1 MFRQNSVLFC
11 QLAVLFEQNAAL
23 GCTFAQA
30 QNTKE
35 LNAVYFA
42 EPVFEQVSFGSGDA
56 QLLKME
62 TPEGGVVFDAKE
74 FAQALTPMQE
84 GVISEQFEMKAI
96 LDASTPVQEEAIGEQ
111 FEMKAILDASTP
123 IQEEA
128 IGEQF
133 EMKAILEA
141 STPIQEEAISEQFE
155 MKAILDAATPIQ
167 EEAISEQFEMKAIL
181 EAVKDTPAFAI
192 IIRNRELLISDCSNN
207 AIIDRYELSNVEER
221 ESKTILTTAGGD
233 EFVLETTADGRFLT
247 KTKGKSNLPFD
258 KMRIIR

>member
-1 MFRQNSVLFC
+1 MKRRTFI
-11 QLAVLFEQNAAL
+11 LAAAAL
-23 GCTFAQA
+23 GCTFAEA

-84 GVISEQFEMKAI
+84 G
-96 LDASTPVQEEAIGEQ
+96 AIG
-111 FEMKAILDASTP
+111 
-123 IQEEA
+123 
-128 IGEQF
+128 
-133 EMKAILEA
+133 
-141 STPIQEEAISEQFE
+141 EQFE

-181 EAVKDTPAFAI
+181 EAVKDTPALAI

-233 EFVLETTADGRFLT
+233 EFVLETTAGGRFLT

>member
-1 MFRQNSVLFC
+1 MFRRNGVLFC

-42 EPVFEQVSFGSGDA
+42 EPVFEQVSFGSDDA

-84 GVISEQFEMKAI
+84 GTISEQFEMKAI
-96 LDASTPVQEEAIGEQ
+96 LDA
-111 FEMKAILDASTP
+111 
-123 IQEEA
+123 
-128 IGEQF
+128 
-133 EMKAILEA
+133 
-141 STPIQEEAISEQFE
+141 
-155 MKAILDAATPIQ
+155 
-167 EEAISEQFEMKAIL
+167 
-181 EAVKDTPAFAI
+181 VKDTPALAI

-233 EFVLETTADGRFLT
+233 EFVLETTAGGRFLT

>member
-1 MFRQNSVLFC
+1 MKRRTFI
-11 QLAVLFEQNAAL
+11 LAAAAL
-23 GCTFAQA
+23 GCTFAEA

-74 FAQALTPMQE
+74 FAQALTPVQE
-84 GVISEQFEMKAI
+84 EAISEQFEMKAI
-96 LDASTPVQEEAIGEQ
+96 LDASTPVQEEAISEQ

-123 IQEEA
+123 V
-128 IGEQF
+128 
-133 EMKAILEA
+133 
-141 STPIQEEAISEQFE
+141 
-155 MKAILDAATPIQ
+155 Q

-233 EFVLETTADGRFLT
+233 EFVLETTAGGRFLT

>member
-1 MFRQNSVLFC
+1 MFRRNGVLFC

-42 EPVFEQVSFGSGDA
+42 EPVFEQVSFGSDDA

-84 GVISEQFEMKAI
+84 GAISEQFEMKAI
-96 LDASTPVQEEAIGEQ
+96 LDAATPIQEEAIGEQ

-128 IGEQF
+128 IG
-133 EMKAILEA
+133 
-141 STPIQEEAISEQFE
+141 
-155 MKAILDAATPIQ
+155 
-167 EEAISEQFEMKAIL
+167 EQFEMKAIL

-233 EFVLETTADGRFLT
+233 EFVLETTAGGRFLT

>member
-1 MFRQNSVLFC
+1 MKRRTFI
-11 QLAVLFEQNAAL
+11 LAAAAL
-23 GCTFAQA
+23 GCTFAEA
-30 QNTKE
+30 QNTKV

-42 EPVFEQVSFGSGDA
+42 EPVFEQVSFGSDDA

-74 FAQALTPMQE
+74 FAQALTPVQE
-84 GVISEQFEMKAI
+84 GVIS
-96 LDASTPVQEEAIGEQ
+96 EQ

-128 IGEQF
+128 IG
-133 EMKAILEA
+133 
-141 STPIQEEAISEQFE
+141 
-155 MKAILDAATPIQ
+155 
-167 EEAISEQFEMKAIL
+167 EQFEMKAIL

-233 EFVLETTADGRFLT
+233 EFVLETTAGGRFLT

>member
-1 MFRQNSVLFC
+1 MFRRNGVLFC

-74 FAQALTPMQE
+74 FAQALTPVQE
-84 GVISEQFEMKAI
+84 GVIS
-96 LDASTPVQEEAIGEQ
+96 EQ

-128 IGEQF
+128 IG
-133 EMKAILEA
+133 
-141 STPIQEEAISEQFE
+141 
-155 MKAILDAATPIQ
+155 
-167 EEAISEQFEMKAIL
+167 EQFEMKAIL

-233 EFVLETTADGRFLT
+233 EFVLETTAGGRFLT

>member
-1 MFRQNSVLFC
+1 MFRRNGVLFC

-74 FAQALTPMQE
+74 FAQALTPVQE
-84 GVISEQFEMKAI
+84 GAIS
-96 LDASTPVQEEAIGEQ
+96 EQ

-128 IGEQF
+128 IG
-133 EMKAILEA
+133 
-141 STPIQEEAISEQFE
+141 
-155 MKAILDAATPIQ
+155 
-167 EEAISEQFEMKAIL
+167 EQFEMKAIL

-233 EFVLETTADGRFLT
+233 EFVLETTAGGRFLT

>member
-1 MFRQNSVLFC
+1 MKRRTFI
-11 QLAVLFEQNAAL
+11 LAAAAL
-23 GCTFAQA
+23 GCTFAEA

-84 GVISEQFEMKAI
+84 GAISEQFEMKAI
-96 LDASTPVQEEAIGEQ
+96 LD
-111 FEMKAILDASTP
+111 
-123 IQEEA
+123 
-128 IGEQF
+128 
-133 EMKAILEA
+133 A

-155 MKAILDAATPIQ
+155 MKAILDASTPIQ

-181 EAVKDTPAFAI
+181 EAVKDTPALAI

-233 EFVLETTADGRFLT
+233 EFVLETTAGGRFLT

>member
-1 MFRQNSVLFC
+1 M
-11 QLAVLFEQNAAL
+11 
-23 GCTFAQA
+23 GCTFAEA

-42 EPVFEQVSFGSGDA
+42 EPVFEQVSFGSDDA

-74 FAQALTPMQE
+74 FAQALTPVQE
-84 GVISEQFEMKAI
+84 GAISEQFEMKAI

-128 IGEQF
+128 IG
-133 EMKAILEA
+133 
-141 STPIQEEAISEQFE
+141 
-155 MKAILDAATPIQ
+155 
-167 EEAISEQFEMKAIL
+167 EQFEMKAIL

-233 EFVLETTADGRFLT
+233 EFVLETTAGGRFLT

>member
-1 MFRQNSVLFC
+1 MFRRNGVLFC

-23 GCTFAQA
+23 GCAFAEA

-42 EPVFEQVSFGSGDA
+42 EPVFEQVSFGSDDA

-96 LDASTPVQEEAIGEQ
+96 LDASTP
-111 FEMKAILDASTP
+111 

-128 IGEQF
+128 IG
-133 EMKAILEA
+133 
-141 STPIQEEAISEQFE
+141 
-155 MKAILDAATPIQ
+155 
-167 EEAISEQFEMKAIL
+167 EQFEMKAIL

-233 EFVLETTADGRFLT
+233 EFVLETTAGGRFLT

>member
-1 MFRQNSVLFC
+1 MKRRTFILV
-11 QLAVLFEQNAAL
+11 AAAL

-84 GVISEQFEMKAI
+84 GAISEQFEMKAI
-96 LDASTPVQEEAIGEQ
+96 LDAST
-111 FEMKAILDASTP
+111 L

-141 STPIQEEAISEQFE
+141 
-155 MKAILDAATPIQ
+155 
-167 EEAISEQFEMKAIL
+167 
-181 EAVKDTPAFAI
+181 VKDTPALAI

-233 EFVLETTADGRFLT
+233 EFVLETTAGGRFLT

>member
-1 MFRQNSVLFC
+1 MFRRNGVLFC

-23 GCTFAQA
+23 GCTFAEA

-42 EPVFEQVSFGSGDA
+42 EPVFDQVSFGSGDA

-74 FAQALTPMQE
+74 FAQAL
-84 GVISEQFEMKAI
+84 
-96 LDASTPVQEEAIGEQ
+96 TPVQEEAIGEQ

-133 EMKAILEA
+133 EMKAIL
-141 STPIQEEAISEQFE
+141 
-155 MKAILDAATPIQ
+155 D
-167 EEAISEQFEMKAIL
+167 
-181 EAVKDTPAFAI
+181 AVKDTPAFAI

-207 AIIDRYELSNVEER
+207 AIIDRYELSNVEVR

-233 EFVLETTADGRFLT
+233 EFVLETTAGGRFLT

>member
-1 MFRQNSVLFC
+1 MKKATFILT
-11 QLAVLFEQNAAL
+11 AAAL

-42 EPVFEQVSFGSGDA
+42 QPVFDQVSFGSGDA

-84 GVISEQFEMKAI
+84 GVIN
-96 LDASTPVQEEAIGEQ
+96 EQ

-123 IQEEA
+123 IQE
-128 IGEQF
+128 G
-133 EMKAILEA
+133 
-141 STPIQEEAISEQFE
+141 
-155 MKAILDAATPIQ
+155 
-167 EEAISEQFEMKAIL
+167 AISEQFEMKAIL

-221 ESKTILTTAGGD
+221 ESKTIFTTAGGD
-233 EFVLETTADGRFLT
+233 EFVLETTAGGRFLT
-247 KTKGKSNLPFD
+247 KTKGRSNLPFD

>member
-1 MFRQNSVLFC
+1 MKRRTFI
-11 QLAVLFEQNAAL
+11 LAAAAL
-23 GCTFAQA
+23 GCTFAEA

-74 FAQALTPMQE
+74 FAQALTP
-84 GVISEQFEMKAI
+84 
-96 LDASTPVQEEAIGEQ
+96 VQEEAIGEQ
-111 FEMKAILDASTP
+111 FEMKAILDA
-123 IQEEA
+123 
-128 IGEQF
+128 
-133 EMKAILEA
+133 
-141 STPIQEEAISEQFE
+141 
-155 MKAILDAATPIQ
+155 ATPVQ

-221 ESKTILTTAGGD
+221 ESKTILTTSGGD

>member
-1 MFRQNSVLFC
+1 MKRRTFI
-11 QLAVLFEQNAAL
+11 LAAAVL
-23 GCTFAQA
+23 GCTFAEA

-42 EPVFEQVSFGSGDA
+42 EPVFDQVSFGSDDA

-62 TPEGGVVFDAKE
+62 TPGGGVVFDAKE

-84 GVISEQFEMKAI
+84 
-96 LDASTPVQEEAIGEQ
+96 EAIGEQ
-111 FEMKAILDASTP
+111 FEMKAILDAS
-123 IQEEA
+123 
-128 IGEQF
+128 
-133 EMKAILEA
+133 
-141 STPIQEEAISEQFE
+141 
-155 MKAILDAATPIQ
+155 TPIQ

-221 ESKTILTTAGGD
+221 ESKTIFTTAGGD
-233 EFVLETTADGRFLT
+233 EFVLETTAGGRFLT

>member
-1 MFRQNSVLFC
+1 MFRRNGVLFC

-23 GCTFAQA
+23 GCTFAEA

-42 EPVFEQVSFGSGDA
+42 EPVFEQVSFGSDDA

-74 FAQALTPMQE
+74 FAQALTPVQE
-84 GVISEQFEMKAI
+84 GVIS
-96 LDASTPVQEEAIGEQ
+96 EQ

-133 EMKAILEA
+133 EMKAILDA
-141 STPIQEEAISEQFE
+141 S
-155 MKAILDAATPIQ
+155 TPIQ

-233 EFVLETTADGRFLT
+233 EFVLETTAGGRFLT

>member
-1 MFRQNSVLFC
+1 MFRRNGVLFC

-23 GCTFAQA
+23 GCTFAEA

-42 EPVFEQVSFGSGDA
+42 EPVFDQMSFGSDDA

-74 FAQALTPMQE
+74 FAQALTPVQE
-84 GVISEQFEMKAI
+84 GAISEQFEMKAI
-96 LDASTPVQEEAIGEQ
+96 LDASTPVQEEAISEQ

-123 IQEEA
+123 V
-128 IGEQF
+128 
-133 EMKAILEA
+133 
-141 STPIQEEAISEQFE
+141 
-155 MKAILDAATPIQ
+155 Q

-181 EAVKDTPAFAI
+181 EAVKDTPALAI

-221 ESKTILTTAGGD
+221 ESMTILTTAGGD
-233 EFVLETTADGRFLT
+233 EFVLETTAGGRFLT

>member
-1 MFRQNSVLFC
+1 MFRQNGVLFC

-42 EPVFEQVSFGSGDA
+42 EPVFDQVSFGSDDA

-74 FAQALTPMQE
+74 FAQALTPVQE
-84 GVISEQFEMKAI
+84 G
-96 LDASTPVQEEAIGEQ
+96 AIGEQ

-128 IGEQF
+128 I
-133 EMKAILEA
+133 
-141 STPIQEEAISEQFE
+141 SEQFE
-155 MKAILDAATPIQ
+155 MKAILDA
-167 EEAISEQFEMKAIL
+167 
-181 EAVKDTPAFAI
+181 VKDTPALAI

-233 EFVLETTADGRFLT
+233 EFVLETTAGGRFLT

>member
-1 MFRQNSVLFC
+1 MFRRNGVLFC
-11 QLAVLFEQNAAL
+11 QLAVLFEQNAVL

-84 GVISEQFEMKAI
+84 G
-96 LDASTPVQEEAIGEQ
+96 
-111 FEMKAILDASTP
+111 
-123 IQEEA
+123 
-128 IGEQF
+128 
-133 EMKAILEA
+133 
-141 STPIQEEAISEQFE
+141 AISEQFE

-167 EEAISEQFEMKAIL
+167 EEAINEQFEMKAIL

-233 EFVLETTADGRFLT
+233 EFVLETTAGGRFLT

>member
-1 MFRQNSVLFC
+1 MKKATFILT
-11 QLAVLFEQNAAL
+11 AAAL

-35 LNAVYFA
+35 LNVVYFA
-42 EPVFEQVSFGSGDA
+42 QPVFDQVSFGSGDA

-74 FAQALTPMQE
+74 FAQALTPVQE
-84 GVISEQFEMKAI
+84 GVIN
-96 LDASTPVQEEAIGEQ
+96 EQ

-128 IGEQF
+128 ISEQF

-141 STPIQEEAISEQFE
+141 
-155 MKAILDAATPIQ
+155 ATPIQ
-167 EEAISEQFEMKAIL
+167 EEAIGEQFEIKTIL

-221 ESKTILTTAGGD
+221 ESKTIFTTAEGD
-233 EFVLETTADGRFLT
+233 EFVLETTAGGRFLT
-247 KTKGKSNLPFD
+247 KTKGRSNLPFD

>member
-1 MFRQNSVLFC
+1 MKRRTFI
-11 QLAVLFEQNAAL
+11 LAAAAL

-42 EPVFEQVSFGSGDA
+42 EPVFEQVSFGSDDA

-74 FAQALTPMQE
+74 FAQALTPVQE
-84 GVISEQFEMKAI
+84 EAISEQFEMKAI
-96 LDASTPVQEEAIGEQ
+96 LD
-111 FEMKAILDASTP
+111 
-123 IQEEA
+123 
-128 IGEQF
+128 
-133 EMKAILEA
+133 A

-155 MKAILDAATPIQ
+155 MKAILDASTPIQ

-181 EAVKDTPAFAI
+181 EAVKDTPALAI

-207 AIIDRYELSNVEER
+207 SIIDRYELSNVEER

>member
-1 MFRQNSVLFC
+1 MFRRNGVLFC

-42 EPVFEQVSFGSGDA
+42 EPVFEQVSFGSDDA

-74 FAQALTPMQE
+74 FAQALTPVQE

-96 LDASTPVQEEAIGEQ
+96 LDAS
-111 FEMKAILDASTP
+111 
-123 IQEEA
+123 
-128 IGEQF
+128 
-133 EMKAILEA
+133 
-141 STPIQEEAISEQFE
+141 
-155 MKAILDAATPIQ
+155 TPIQ

-233 EFVLETTADGRFLT
+233 EFVLETTAGGRFLT

>member
-1 MFRQNSVLFC
+1 MKRRTFILV
-11 QLAVLFEQNAAL
+11 AAAL

-74 FAQALTPMQE
+74 FAQALTPVQE
-84 GVISEQFEMKAI
+84 GAISEQFEMKAI
-96 LDASTPVQEEAIGEQ
+96 LEA
-111 FEMKAILDASTP
+111 ATP

-141 STPIQEEAISEQFE
+141 
-155 MKAILDAATPIQ
+155 
-167 EEAISEQFEMKAIL
+167 
-181 EAVKDTPAFAI
+181 VKDTPALAI

-233 EFVLETTADGRFLT
+233 EFVLETTAGGRFLT

>member
-1 MFRQNSVLFC
+1 MFRRNGVLFC

-23 GCTFAQA
+23 GCTFAEA

-42 EPVFEQVSFGSGDA
+42 ELVFDQVSFGSDDA

-74 FAQALTPMQE
+74 FAQALTPVQE
-84 GVISEQFEMKAI
+84 GAIGEQFEMKAILDASTPIQEEAISEQFEMKAI
-96 LDASTPVQEEAIGEQ
+96 LDASTPIQEEAISEQ

-141 STPIQEEAISEQFE
+141 
-155 MKAILDAATPIQ
+155 
-167 EEAISEQFEMKAIL
+167 
-181 EAVKDTPAFAI
+181 VKDTPTLAI

-233 EFVLETTADGRFLT
+233 EFVLETTAGGRFLT

>member
-1 MFRQNSVLFC
+1 MFRRNGVLFC

-23 GCTFAQA
+23 GCTFAEA

-42 EPVFEQVSFGSGDA
+42 EPVFEQVSFGSDDA

-84 GVISEQFEMKAI
+84 GTISEQFEMKAI
-96 LDASTPVQEEAIGEQ
+96 LDA
-111 FEMKAILDASTP
+111 L
-123 IQEEA
+123 
-128 IGEQF
+128 
-133 EMKAILEA
+133 
-141 STPIQEEAISEQFE
+141 
-155 MKAILDAATPIQ
+155 TPIQ

-181 EAVKDTPAFAI
+181 EAVKDTPALAI

-233 EFVLETTADGRFLT
+233 EFVLETTAGGRFLT

>member
-1 MFRQNSVLFC
+1 MFRRNGVLFC

-42 EPVFEQVSFGSGDA
+42 EPVFEQVSFGSDDA

-84 GVISEQFEMKAI
+84 GAIGEQFEMKAI
-96 LDASTPVQEEAIGEQ
+96 LDAATPIQEEAIGEQ
-111 FEMKAILDASTP
+111 FEMKAILDAS
-123 IQEEA
+123 
-128 IGEQF
+128 
-133 EMKAILEA
+133 
-141 STPIQEEAISEQFE
+141 
-155 MKAILDAATPIQ
+155 TPIQ

-192 IIRNRELLISDCSNN
+192 IIRNRELLISDCSND

-233 EFVLETTADGRFLT
+233 EFVLETTAGGRFLT

>member
-1 MFRQNSVLFC
+1 MKRRTFI
-11 QLAVLFEQNAAL
+11 LAAAAL

-74 FAQALTPMQE
+74 FAQALTP
-84 GVISEQFEMKAI
+84 V
-96 LDASTPVQEEAIGEQ
+96 
-111 FEMKAILDASTP
+111 
-123 IQEEA
+123 QEEA

-141 STPIQEEAISEQFE
+141 
-155 MKAILDAATPIQ
+155 ATPIQ
-167 EEAISEQFEMKAIL
+167 EGAISEQFEMKAIL

-233 EFVLETTADGRFLT
+233 EFVLETTAGGRFLT

>member
-1 MFRQNSVLFC
+1 MKRRTFI
-11 QLAVLFEQNAAL
+11 LAAAAL
-23 GCTFAQA
+23 GCTFAEA
-30 QNTKE
+30 QNTKV

-42 EPVFEQVSFGSGDA
+42 EPVFEQVSFGSDDA

-96 LDASTPVQEEAIGEQ
+96 LDASTPIQEEAISEQFEMKAILDASTPIQEEAIGEQ

-141 STPIQEEAISEQFE
+141 
-155 MKAILDAATPIQ
+155 
-167 EEAISEQFEMKAIL
+167 
-181 EAVKDTPAFAI
+181 VKDTPALAI

-233 EFVLETTADGRFLT
+233 EFVLETTAGGRFLT

>member
-1 MFRQNSVLFC
+1 MFRRNGVLFC

-23 GCTFAQA
+23 GCTFAEA

-42 EPVFEQVSFGSGDA
+42 EPVFEQVSFGSDDA

-74 FAQALTPMQE
+74 FAQALTPVQE
-84 GVISEQFEMKAI
+84 GAISEQFEMKAI
-96 LDASTPVQEEAIGEQ
+96 LDAS
-111 FEMKAILDASTP
+111 
-123 IQEEA
+123 
-128 IGEQF
+128 
-133 EMKAILEA
+133 
-141 STPIQEEAISEQFE
+141 
-155 MKAILDAATPIQ
+155 TPIQ

-233 EFVLETTADGRFLT
+233 EFVLETTAGGRFLT

>member
-1 MFRQNSVLFC
+1 M
-11 QLAVLFEQNAAL
+11 

-42 EPVFEQVSFGSGDA
+42 EPVFDQVSFGSDDA

-74 FAQALTPMQE
+74 FAQALTPVQE
-84 GVISEQFEMKAI
+84 EAISEQFEMKAI

-128 IGEQF
+128 I
-133 EMKAILEA
+133 
-141 STPIQEEAISEQFE
+141 SEQFE
-155 MKAILDAATPIQ
+155 I
-167 EEAISEQFEMKAIL
+167 KAIL

-233 EFVLETTADGRFLT
+233 EFVLETTAGGRFLT

>member
-1 MFRQNSVLFC
+1 MKRRTFI
-11 QLAVLFEQNAAL
+11 LAAAAL

-42 EPVFEQVSFGSGDA
+42 EPVFEQVSFGSDDA

-84 GVISEQFEMKAI
+84 ETISEQFEMKAI
-96 LDASTPVQEEAIGEQ
+96 LDAATPIQEEAIGEQ

-128 IGEQF
+128 IG
-133 EMKAILEA
+133 
-141 STPIQEEAISEQFE
+141 
-155 MKAILDAATPIQ
+155 
-167 EEAISEQFEMKAIL
+167 EQFEMKAIL

-233 EFVLETTADGRFLT
+233 EFVLETTAGGRFLT

>member
-1 MFRQNSVLFC
+1 MFRRNGVLFC
-11 QLAVLFEQNAAL
+11 QLAVLFEQNAVL

-84 GVISEQFEMKAI
+84 G
-96 LDASTPVQEEAIGEQ
+96 AIGEQ
-111 FEMKAILDASTP
+111 FEMKAILDAS
-123 IQEEA
+123 
-128 IGEQF
+128 
-133 EMKAILEA
+133 
-141 STPIQEEAISEQFE
+141 
-155 MKAILDAATPIQ
+155 TPIQ

-181 EAVKDTPAFAI
+181 EAVKDTPALAI

-233 EFVLETTADGRFLT
+233 EFVLETTAGGRFLT

>member
-1 MFRQNSVLFC
+1 MKRRTFI
-11 QLAVLFEQNAAL
+11 LAAAAL

-74 FAQALTPMQE
+74 FAQALTP
-84 GVISEQFEMKAI
+84 V
-96 LDASTPVQEEAIGEQ
+96 
-111 FEMKAILDASTP
+111 
-123 IQEEA
+123 
-128 IGEQF
+128 
-133 EMKAILEA
+133 
-141 STPIQEEAISEQFE
+141 QEEAISEQFE

-167 EEAISEQFEMKAIL
+167 EEAIGEQFEMKAIL
-181 EAVKDTPAFAI
+181 EAVKDTPALAI

-233 EFVLETTADGRFLT
+233 EFVLETTAGGRFLT

>member
-1 MFRQNSVLFC
+1 MKKATFILT
-11 QLAVLFEQNAAL
+11 AAAL

-42 EPVFEQVSFGSGDA
+42 QPVFDQVSFGSGDA

-74 FAQALTPMQE
+74 FAQALTPVQE
-84 GVISEQFEMKAI
+84 GVIS
-96 LDASTPVQEEAIGEQ
+96 EQ

-128 IGEQF
+128 IG
-133 EMKAILEA
+133 
-141 STPIQEEAISEQFE
+141 
-155 MKAILDAATPIQ
+155 
-167 EEAISEQFEMKAIL
+167 EQFEMKAIL

-233 EFVLETTADGRFLT
+233 EFVLETTAGGRFLT

>member
-1 MFRQNSVLFC
+1 MFRRNGVLFC

-42 EPVFEQVSFGSGDA
+42 EPVFEQVSFGSDDA

-74 FAQALTPMQE
+74 FAQALTP
-84 GVISEQFEMKAI
+84 V
-96 LDASTPVQEEAIGEQ
+96 
-111 FEMKAILDASTP
+111 
-123 IQEEA
+123 
-128 IGEQF
+128 
-133 EMKAILEA
+133 
-141 STPIQEEAISEQFE
+141 QEEAISEQFE

-167 EEAISEQFEMKAIL
+167 EEAIGEQFEMKAIL
-181 EAVKDTPAFAI
+181 EAVKDTPALAI

-233 EFVLETTADGRFLT
+233 EFVLETTAGGRFLT

>member
-1 MFRQNSVLFC
+1 MFRRNGVLFC

-23 GCTFAQA
+23 GCTFAEA

-42 EPVFEQVSFGSGDA
+42 ELVFDQVSFGSDDA

-74 FAQALTPMQE
+74 FAQALTPVQE
-84 GVISEQFEMKAI
+84 G
-96 LDASTPVQEEAIGEQ
+96 AIGEQ

-141 STPIQEEAISEQFE
+141 
-155 MKAILDAATPIQ
+155 
-167 EEAISEQFEMKAIL
+167 
-181 EAVKDTPAFAI
+181 VKDTPTLAI

-233 EFVLETTADGRFLT
+233 EFVLETTAGGRFLT

>member
-1 MFRQNSVLFC
+1 MKRRTFI
-11 QLAVLFEQNAAL
+11 LAAAAL

-35 LNAVYFA
+35 LNTVYFA
-42 EPVFEQVSFGSGDA
+42 EPVFDQMSFGSDDA

-62 TPEGGVVFDAKE
+62 TPGGGVVFDAKE
-74 FAQALTPMQE
+74 FAQAL
-84 GVISEQFEMKAI
+84 
-96 LDASTPVQEEAIGEQ
+96 
-111 FEMKAILDASTP
+111 
-123 IQEEA
+123 
-128 IGEQF
+128 
-133 EMKAILEA
+133 
-141 STPIQEEAISEQFE
+141 TPIQEEAISEQFE
-155 MKAILDAATPIQ
+155 MKAILDASTPIQ

-233 EFVLETTADGRFLT
+233 EFVLETTAGGRFLT

>member
-1 MFRQNSVLFC
+1 M
-11 QLAVLFEQNAAL
+11 

-84 GVISEQFEMKAI
+84 G
-96 LDASTPVQEEAIGEQ
+96 
-111 FEMKAILDASTP
+111 
-123 IQEEA
+123 
-128 IGEQF
+128 
-133 EMKAILEA
+133 
-141 STPIQEEAISEQFE
+141 AISEQFE
-155 MKAILDAATPIQ
+155 MKAILDAATPIQEGAISEQFEMKAILDASTPIQ

-233 EFVLETTADGRFLT
+233 EFVLETTAGGRFLT

>member
-1 MFRQNSVLFC
+1 MKRRTFILV
-11 QLAVLFEQNAAL
+11 VAAL

-42 EPVFEQVSFGSGDA
+42 EPVFEQVSFGSDDA
-56 QLLKME
+56 QLLKLE

-74 FAQALTPMQE
+74 FAQALTPVQE
-84 GVISEQFEMKAI
+84 GAIGEQFEMKAI
-96 LDASTPVQEEAIGEQ
+96 LDASTPVQEEAIG
-111 FEMKAILDASTP
+111 
-123 IQEEA
+123 
-128 IGEQF
+128 
-133 EMKAILEA
+133 
-141 STPIQEEAISEQFE
+141 
-155 MKAILDAATPIQ
+155 
-167 EEAISEQFEMKAIL
+167 EQFEMKAIL

-192 IIRNRELLISDCSNN
+192 IIRNRELLISDYSNN

-233 EFVLETTADGRFLT
+233 EFVLETTAGGRFLT

>member
-1 MFRQNSVLFC
+1 MKRRTFI
-11 QLAVLFEQNAAL
+11 LAAAAL

-42 EPVFEQVSFGSGDA
+42 EPVFEQVSFGSDDA

-74 FAQALTPMQE
+74 FAQALTPVQE
-84 GVISEQFEMKAI
+84 G
-96 LDASTPVQEEAIGEQ
+96 
-111 FEMKAILDASTP
+111 
-123 IQEEA
+123 A

-141 STPIQEEAISEQFE
+141 STPVQEEAISEQFE

-181 EAVKDTPAFAI
+181 DASTPIQEEAISEQFEMKAILEAVKDTPALAI

-233 EFVLETTADGRFLT
+233 EFVLETTAGGCFLT